1 LKYISYTMKS
11 KNLFKIYIK
20 ILPLI
25 CLLGTLFYADLN
37 AKTES
42 TFLIGI
48 QFRDYPYI
56 VSAQPLHPKEQKILQ
71 EAFILGSKSTTN
83 LWVNLQY
90 NSPQRFVLSPE
101 LRGTDLSQ
109 ALLEFD
115 IKLKESAQKI
125 IQEEL
130 EITNDTKL
138 RIQIQPTTVWIY
150 KDKNKAIIKDIFLR
164 VLVEDDFLSSSEK
177 QILKERLEHNVNQGH
192 NFKKLKILIAAI
204 ILGNFYNESI
214 PSFSIKTEYHP
225 YSPILLKY
233 LEYIEEQPMG
243 GILINFSKLK
253 QIPLISLKKITTHLY
268 RIRNVIIP
276 KKTRNNSIEYLSAFP
291 QEGILY
297 YLLSSRI
304 SIKSRLSLQI
314 ALQKIEKAMKQ
325 NGLPAPQDI
334 NAFSIPQKL
343 ILLTDIAIKY
353 NLPIDKGIIATAVD
367 AWDNHLS
374 LEERKKILPR
384 LTNTRVVIAPESLV
398 TPKKTKANIPQRRIT
413 RRNFL
418 KQLSLIPLFSAFIP
432 IPSLTNAQPVPSGV
446 QPKIDFFSLPLSE
459 QKKLINKV
467 LSNQLPQEIKDA
479 IEKQIAQTIVD
490 ISYRALRKETTE
502 EDLNKLNL
510 LLKTKA
516 LGLPSNNA
524 DDVISLLYTAM
535 KSKKLQ
541 ESLFQYLSSVL
552 NSADQFTHSLKSIC
566 LFILCEPR
574 WFSPEWIAKAGG
586 IFEQKII
593 PQGIPS
599 PYLCDLG
606 MGIIDA
612 SNNMHDNYK
621 DWPKKISQY
630 LRSLPDTAIY
640 TAFSQVY
647 RFETYTCVY
656 NAIRKELIKRIK
668 TKYNHNFFK
677 FIAQNNPFKNS
688 NDFVNTMV
696 SREYHLDKF
705 LYQLSNNPA
714 KLAKFCFK
722 ILCKKISSPTQDKIY
737 LLYNIRG
744 ICQII
749 QSNILP
755 KEWII
760 EKIKQ
765 TLNQPNL
772 PIISKRLLTIAL
784 CDTEIYPYLDLHSSK
799 YIDAIKK
806 ILHFLESPIY
816 PKTNHLNCAVVFYRD
831 AIPYRKELEGL
842 LVRHK
847 YKKVALH
854 RYQKRIGPITI
865 TFQLFATKDANMFK
879 KIINDP
885 SYQIIFTRHHSISGE
900 KFGGKGWPNILPQFI
915 GTKSTGY
922 GLQNNLLA
930 LVLAEEIAKG
940 APDKLSWGTIQER
953 MDKRMDISNFIFPNA
968 LIFKLAYAS
977 TLFHNPHLPIS
988 FPEKVHPVLIVDG
1001 GCGGINRIPEYI
1013 THYIGPIRRY
1023 TNLPIYISRLKQ
1035 KVKDASI
1042 VITTHG
1048 MACSTTANIQKELSR
1063 EEHHQKHK
1071 QKVKAGGI
1079 EIQTY

>member
-1 LKYISYTMKS
+1 MQI
-11 KNLFKIYIK
+11 KNIFERYIK
-20 ILPLI
+20 ILMVLYI
-25 CLLGTLFYADLN
+25 LETLSCSTLLAGG
-37 AKTES
+37 KP
-42 TFLIGI
+42 TFLIGL
-48 QFRDYPYI
+48 QLQDYSYI
-56 VSAQPLHPKEQKILQ
+56 VSPQPLYSKERRILQ
-71 EAFILGSKSTTN
+71 EAFILGSKSTTD

-109 ALLEFD
+109 ALLKFD

-233 LEYIEEQPMG
+233 LEYIEEQTIG
-243 GILINFSKLK
+243 GILINFRKLK
-253 QIPLISLKKITTHLY
+253 QIPFIYLRKITTYLY
-268 RIRNVIIP
+268 RISNVIIP
-276 KKTRNNSIEYLSAFP
+276 KKTRNNSVEYLSAFP

-304 SIKSRLSLQI
+304 SVKCRLSLQI

-325 NGLPAPQDI
+325 NDLPAPQDI

-432 IPSLTNAQPVPSGV
+432 TIPSLTNAQPVPSGV

-524 DDVISLLYTAM
+524 DDVISLLYTAIE
-535 KSKKLQ
+535 SKKLQ

-574 WFSPEWIAKAGG
+574 WFSPEWIAKAGD
-586 IFEQKII
+586 IFERKII

-599 PYLCDLG
+599 PYLCELG

-696 SREYHLDKF
+696 SREYHLDRF

-714 KLAKFCFK
+714 KLAKFCFN
-722 ILCKKISSPTQDKIY
+722 ILCKKISSPTQDEIY

-755 KEWII
+755 KGWII

-765 TLNQPNL
+765 TLNQPDL
-772 PIISKRLLTIAL
+772 PITSKKLLTLAL
-784 CDTEIYPYLDLHSSK
+784 FDTDIWRELGLDPSK
-799 YIDAIKK
+799 NLNPSVKK
-806 ILHFLESPIY
+806 ILHFLASPIY
-816 PKTNHLNCAVVFYRD
+816 PKINHLNCAVVFYRD

-865 TFQLFATKDANMFK
+865 TFQLFTTKDANMFK
-879 KIINDP
+879 KIINDS

-953 MDKRMDISNFIFPNA
+953 MNKRMDISNFIFPNA

-977 TLFHNPHLPIS
+977 TLFRNPHLPIS
-988 FPEKVHPVLIVDG
+988 STDKVHPVLIVDG
-1001 GCGGINRIPEYI
+1001 GCGGLNRIPEYI

-1035 KVKDASI
+1035 KVKDTSI

-1048 MACSTTANIQKELSR
+1048 IPYSTIANIHKELSR
-1063 EEHHQKHK
+1063 EEHHQETK
-1071 QKVKAGGI
+1071 QEVKAGGI